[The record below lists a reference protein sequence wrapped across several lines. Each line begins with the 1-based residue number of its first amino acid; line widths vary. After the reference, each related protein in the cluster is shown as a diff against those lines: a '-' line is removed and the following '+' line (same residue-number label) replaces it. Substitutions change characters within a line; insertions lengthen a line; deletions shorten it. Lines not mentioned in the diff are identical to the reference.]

1 MSSNGPK
8 ALVSPAANVNQA
20 ALASASLTLSRI
32 DHALSDA
39 SERFE
44 KSVEREIQTYKAY
57 RRQCDELLSRRTS
70 VIQELSASNSRYAAL
85 LDIRTDFDIPAVLL
99 RHDGVLCSL
108 KPVPKHLAQSLAA
121 RAVKQSTVN
130 DQQQQPLRILRPKRL
145 AADADLALAVAPA
158 PPNMRLNTS
167 IRQQQQQQKQLQTM
181 KTDVVTKDHYWV
193 FDYTDHTALYTLRCP
208 SVTCNNPVFSKH
220 PLRQERAERH
230 FENCGVEFK
239 NTDDLWYPAAKVG
252 R

>member
-70 VIQELSASNSRYAAL
+70 VIQELSASDSRYAAL

-108 KPVPKHLAQSLAA
+108 KPVPKHLASPEPTPA
-121 RAVKQSTVN
+121 S
-130 DQQQQPLRILRPKRL
+130 D
-145 AADADLALAVAPA
+145 DA
-158 PPNMRLNTS
+158 S
-167 IRQQQQQQKQLQTM
+167 GI
-181 KTDVVTKDHYWV
+181 
-193 FDYTDHTALYTLRCP
+193 F
-208 SVTCNNPVFSKH
+208 
-220 PLRQERAERH
+220 
-230 FENCGVEFK
+230 
-239 NTDDLWYPAAKVG
+239 
-252 R
+252 